1 LLGRHRLTRTR
12 LGLETHEPCTG
23 MFREPSTQIDEAS
36 EHMLALSAALARTM
50 SYAEAARHA
59 IEYTRS
65 FLVVGTAT
73 AQPA

>member
-1 LLGRHRLTRTR
+1 
-12 LGLETHEPCTG
+12 